1 METIKSWRTLA
12 TQAHVS
18 TSVSSTVDRD
28 VELSTSLAPVISEN
42 LPSLDAA
49 SSIAISS
56 VSSVV
61 SNSSAGQVCMIPH
74 LLPEWNKPM
83 VSKDVCSL
91 GTPPHSNCI
100 TTVSS
105 QDSSSLQLSGG
116 GFLFGLSASL
126 SKPFK
131 FDVSSNSLGAIPLCV
146 GSTSVEHI
154 PPLTTSAKIDG
165 TSFGGV
171 PTKIIST
178 SSHDETAIASSS
190 NVQFVRP
197 LPLHSVHLPSDASVT
212 VSSTVN
218 AVNNLH
224 ETLYAGTDVT
234 SNIDGTPLLQI
245 PPQVAKTS
253 TFYSASVSNT
263 PGAVS
268 TSQHDFLSKSDGK
281 QLSLG
286 SLLTWT
292 PQSHVDTTQMNASAT
307 AGPTQILLP
316 HTQGQSKTNNFHPML
331 LSSSS
336 SSSNV
341 DPAKPLHRDLVAFSP
356 KLFSEVVTDDTSP
369 YDCEISPHFEPLVS
383 LPLIDKLNSGEEDEK
398 VLFCHRAKLYR
409 FDNCQWKERGVGNMK
424 ILKHQISSKVR
435 LLMRRDQILKLCC
448 NHFISGNM
456 SITEMNGSSE
466 LAWCTNCDFSD
477 GIPKPETFA
486 IKFKHPEIGAVFK
499 QIFEDC
505 ALSIC
510 MSDSTSEDLSI
521 PGPAIS
527 INQTSTSQATVSQT
541 EASFDSSSVTS
552 GAEFGYTKPISANS
566 PRPTDRSDD
575 GQGELI
581 LVKIEMPSDDKIKL
595 SRRLMLP
602 DTFFNYENKPS
613 CPGCRGCIDQIGRI
627 DGKCSVSQDQEREL
641 NCHSDDQSTSINV
654 FGGTSKFSVAGFAE
668 LAASESS
675 IGPLSQLHYSSPLH
689 AFKGAGE
696 ALFEK
701 DMEGIDD
708 LEADGVQ
715 FKALVSLP
723 EVNVKTGEESE
734 EVLFTNKAK
743 LFRFDSTVNQ
753 WKERGIGDIKLLK
766 NVHTNKVRI
775 LMRRDQIFKIC
786 CNHFITSDM
795 SVLAYQER
803 SWMWFTL
810 NDFSDEVPRPEKF
823 AVKFKSTEIAQ
834 MFRLTFE
841 GCVSKCESDISR
853 SNVGTILKVDTDTSG
868 INVKEQ
874 FAADRGSWMC
884 SICSVC
890 NPESVTLCLACQSPK
905 PGLKKLLSP
914 QTSAGILKDLH
925 ICSPTEI
932 HVDDTGGFQ
941 LPLNITLPTGSTTSI
956 SVAKSMTT
964 TVSLSPRLTSP
975 ILHVLGSVMSG
986 SEREEMTFSAR
997 GILYMEDL
1005 FTKQWDKGS
1014 HGIMNIMK
1022 NKSSREKRL
1031 LMISEDRKSVLCSH
1045 GITSIM
1051 HLKPHAEKE
1060 KAWTWNGFD
1069 NCRSTP
1075 TKSAVQKYCVEFL
1088 LEDDALRFKNS
1099 FETSFS
1105 FSIDGRQPPYSA
1117 NDEVDSERCNE
1128 LSVEVTLG
1136 DNQQESLSESDD
1148 DVIFI
1153 YEESPGP
1160 SLIKKAEEL
1169 LLPKSFYLYEKI
1181 PPCSGCRGC
1190 DNVVESKQTTYT
1202 EPDRLSNCK
1211 DEISTTVGFSSA
1223 GMLSFTDLISKE
1235 DSSISSF
1242 PEGSRFQFDGAGKQL
1257 FSPNLKGDYGPEF
1270 EAEAEADIDFAPL
1283 VSLPETYLMKSWDED
1298 AEILF
1303 LQRAKLYRFDG
1314 SMKQW
1319 KERGVG
1325 DMKILQHPE
1334 TKKVRLIMR
1343 RDQILKL
1350 CCNHYLAE
1358 NMQLMQLETE
1368 RLWMWF
1374 TPSDFSDNKPQP
1386 EQFAIR
1392 FKCAERGIEFKRVF
1406 DECVAQLRSTAK
1418 QICPQ
1423 PTVKSIPLNDPDLDS
1438 WECPQCLI
1446 RNKNEHCKCAACG
1459 YINSG
1464 GSNTFSLGS
1473 TGGVSISSLVS
1484 TPTVSSIEPYPL
1496 STGSAVGGIKIPK
1509 LQKVHLSTST
1519 SLIPVQTSLPSDS
1532 MTPITDPAI
1541 SRFHTTPTLS
1551 QSLAD
1556 KDHSST

>member
-28 VELSTSLAPVISEN
+28 VELSTPLLAPMISEN

-49 SSIAISS
+49 SSIAIGS
-56 VSSVV
+56 VCSVV
-61 SNSSAGQVCMIPH
+61 SNSSAGQVRTIPH

-105 QDSSSLQLSGG
+105 HDSSSLQLSSG

-131 FDVSSNSLGAIPLCV
+131 FDVSSSSLGAIPLCV
-146 GSTSVEHI
+146 GSTSVERI

-165 TSFGGV
+165 TSSGGV
-171 PTKIIST
+171 PAKIIST
-178 SSHDETAIASSS
+178 SSQDETAIASSS
-190 NVQFVRP
+190 NVQFVRA
-197 LPLHSVHLPSDASVT
+197 LPLHSVDLPSDAD
-212 VSSTVN
+212 
-218 AVNNLH
+218 A
-224 ETLYAGTDVT
+224 
-234 SNIDGTPLLQI
+234 TPLLQI

-253 TFYSASVSNT
+253 NFYSASVCNT
-263 PGAVS
+263 SRAVS

-286 SLLTWT
+286 SILTWT

-316 HTQGQSKTNNFHPML
+316 HTQGQSTTNIFHPVL
-331 LSSSS
+331 LSSSSSSSS

-341 DPAKPLHRDLVAFSP
+341 DPAKPLYHDLVTFSP
-356 KLFSEVVTDDTSP
+356 KVLSEVVTDDTSSC
-369 YDCEISPHFEPLVS
+369 DCEISPHFEPLVS
-383 LPLIDKLNSGEEDEK
+383 LPLIDELNSGEEDEK

-486 IKFKHPEIGAVFK
+486 IKFKHPETGTVFK

-527 INQTSTSQATVSQT
+527 INQTSTSQATLSQK
-541 EASFDSSSVTS
+541 EPSFLDSSSVTS
-552 GAEFGYTKPISANS
+552 GAEYGSTKPISEDS
-566 PRPTDRSDD
+566 PRPTDQSVG
-575 GQGELI
+575 GQGEVI
-581 LVKIEMPSDDKIKL
+581 LVKVEMPSDDKIKL

-627 DGKCSVSQDQEREL
+627 DRKCSVSQDQEREL
-641 NCHSDDQSTSINV
+641 NCHSYDQSTSINV
-654 FGGTSKFSVAGFAE
+654 FGRTSKFSVAE
-668 LAASESS
+668 LATSESS
-675 IGPLSQLHYSSPLH
+675 VGPLSQLHYSSPLR

-701 DMEGIDD
+701 DVKGVDD

-743 LFRFDSTVNQ
+743 LFRFDTTVSQ

-775 LMRRDQIFKIC
+775 LMRRDQIFKVC

-795 SVLAYQER
+795 SLLAYQER

-810 NDFSDEVPRPEKF
+810 NDFADEVPRPEKF
-823 AVKFKSTEIAQ
+823 AVKFKSAEIAQ

-841 GCVSKCESDISR
+841 GCVSRCKSDISR
-853 SNVGTILKVDTDTSG
+853 RNVGTILKVDTDTSG

-874 FAADRGSWMC
+874 FAAEHGSWMC

-890 NPESVTLCLACQSPK
+890 NPKSVTLCLACQSPK
-905 PGLKKLLSP
+905 AGLKKLLSP
-914 QTSAGILKDLH
+914 QTSAAILKDLH
-925 ICSPTEI
+925 ICSPTEM

-956 SVAKSMTT
+956 SVTKSMIT

-975 ILHVLGSVMSG
+975 NLHVLGSVMSV

-1014 HGIMNIMK
+1014 HGVMNIMK

-1060 KAWTWNGFD
+1060 RAWTWNGFD
-1069 NCRSTP
+1069 NSRSTP
-1075 TKSAVQKYCVEFL
+1075 TKSAVQKYSVEFL

-1099 FETSFS
+1099 FETSIS
-1105 FSIDGRQPPYSA
+1105 VSIDGRQPPYNA
-1117 NDEVDSERCNE
+1117 NDEVDSEYCNE
-1128 LSVEVTLG
+1128 LSVGMTLA
-1136 DNQQESLSESDD
+1136 DNQLEILSESDD

-1153 YEESPGP
+1153 CEESPGP

-1169 LLPKSFYLYEKI
+1169 LLPKSFYLYEKK

-1190 DNVVESKQTTYT
+1190 DNVVESKQTTFT
-1202 EPDRLSNCK
+1202 EPERVSNFK

-1223 GMLSFTDLISKE
+1223 GLLSFTDLISKE
-1235 DSSISSF
+1235 DSSVSSF
-1242 PEGSRFQFDGAGKQL
+1242 PEGNRFQFDGAGRQL
-1257 FSPNLKGDYGPEF
+1257 FSPNLKGDYGPEC
-1270 EAEAEADIDFAPL
+1270 EAEADIDFAPL

-1298 AEILF
+1298 AVILF

-1314 SMKQW
+1314 SIKQW

-1374 TPSDFSDNKPQP
+1374 TPSDFSDDKPQP

-1406 DECVAQLRSTAK
+1406 DECVAQLRSTAGK
-1418 QICPQ
+1418 ICLKPL
-1423 PTVKSIPLNDPDLDS
+1423 TVKGIPLNDPYVDS

-1446 RNKNEHCKCAACG
+1446 RNKNELCKCAACG
-1459 YINSG
+1459 CINSG
-1464 GSNTFSLGS
+1464 GSNTFSIGS
-1473 TGGVSISSLVS
+1473 TGGVSNSSLMS

-1509 LQKVHLSTST
+1509 LQEVHLSTST
-1519 SLIPVQTSLPSDS
+1519 SLIPVRTSLPSDS
-1532 MTPITDPAI
+1532 MTPIIAPAI
-1541 SRFHTTPTLS
+1541 SHLHTTPTLF